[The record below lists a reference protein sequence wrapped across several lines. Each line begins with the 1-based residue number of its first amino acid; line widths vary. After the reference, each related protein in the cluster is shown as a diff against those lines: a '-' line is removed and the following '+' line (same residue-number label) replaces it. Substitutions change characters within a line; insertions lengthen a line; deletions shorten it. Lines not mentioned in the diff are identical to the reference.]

1 MGWEDAEGP
10 GADIAAVLEATE
22 RRSAAIRLCELAS
35 QALDAEVTYLPASS
49 SPDPDSID
57 ITLPCPDGGE
67 MGVLRFSRQPDG
79 GEYPTQLYE
88 LVTKLLSEQL
98 GWWERTQGAWRT
110 RVERIRNVLAA
121 GSIPLAFQPIIDLAE
136 ESVVGVEV
144 LARFAG
150 PPQRGPERWFAEAN
164 AVGLGID
171 LEMLSIRQALTAL
184 PGLSPPLYLS
194 VNISPLAAASPS
206 LADVL
211 AGAPLQRL
219 VLEITEH
226 ERVADY
232 DALNRQLAPLRQ
244 EGLRVAVDD
253 AGSGFASFRHVLKLS
268 PDIVKLDTSLVHE
281 IDNDSLLRALGYTL
295 TAFAS
300 ALGAQVVAEGVE
312 TQREVDA
319 LRFLGVRFAQGYHL
333 GRPVNLGDLS
343 VHHDVSVVSRTRPG

>member
-1 MGWEDAEGP
+1 MGWEGAEGP

-22 RRSAAIRLCELAS
+22 RRAAATRLCVLAS
-35 QALDAEVTYLPASS
+35 EALGTEVTYLPVDS

-57 ITLPCPDGGE
+57 ITLPGPDGEE
-67 MGVLRFSRQPDG
+67 MGVLRFTRQHDG
-79 GEYPTQLYE
+79 DEYPPQLYK

-110 RVERIRNVLAA
+110 RVERIRTVLAS
-121 GSIPLAFQPIIDLAE
+121 GRIPLAFQPIIDLTD
-136 ESVVGVEV
+136 ESVVGLEV
-144 LARFAG
+144 LARFSG
-150 PPQRGPERWFAEAN
+150 PPLRGPDRWFAEAN
-164 AVGLGID
+164 AVGLGVD
-171 LEMLSIRQALTAL
+171 LEMLSIRQALAAL
-184 PGLSPPLYLS
+184 PDLPASLYLS
-194 VNISPLAAASPS
+194 VNVSPLVAASP
-206 LADVL
+206 LLTDVL
-211 AGAPLQRL
+211 AAAPLQRL

-232 DALNRQLAPLRQ
+232 DALNRQLAPLRK
-244 EGLRVAVDD
+244 EGLRLAVDD

-333 GRPVNLGDLS
+333 GRPVALGDVPVDLDS
-343 VHHDVSVVSRTRPG
+343 PVVSRTRPG

>member
-10 GADIAAVLEATE
+10 GADIAAVLESTE
-22 RRSAAIRLCELAS
+22 RRSAATRLCQLAS
-35 QALDAEVTYLPASS
+35 EALDAEVTYLPAGS

-57 ITLPCPDGGE
+57 ITLPGPDGGDA
-67 MGVLRFSRQPDG
+67 GILRFVRQPDG
-79 GEYPTQLYE
+79 DEYPAQLYE

-110 RVERIRNVLAA
+110 RVERIRTVLAA
-121 GSIPLAFQPIIDLAE
+121 DSIPLAFQPIVDLAE

-144 LARFAG
+144 LARFPG
-150 PPQRGPERWFAEAN
+150 PPLRGPDRWFAEAN
-164 AVGLGID
+164 AVGLGVD
-171 LEMLSIRQALTAL
+171 LEILSIRQALAAL
-184 PGLSPPLYLS
+184 PDLSPSLYLS
-194 VNISPLAAASPS
+194 INVSPLVAASPLLPDVLAAA
-206 LADVL
+206 
-211 AGAPLQRL
+211 PLGRL

-226 ERVADY
+226 DRVADY
-232 DALNRQLAPLRQ
+232 DGLNRQLEPLRQ
-244 EGLRVAVDD
+244 AGLRVAVDD

-268 PDIVKLDTSLVHE
+268 PDIVKLDISLVHE

-333 GRPVNLGDLS
+333 GRPVDLR
-343 VHHDVSVVSRTRPG
+343 DVSPGLDVPVVSRTRPA

>member
-1 MGWEDAEGP
+1 MAWEDAEGP
-10 GADIAAVLEATE
+10 GADVVAVLEATE
-22 RRSAAIRLCELAS
+22 RRAAVARLCALAS
-35 QALDAEVTYLPASS
+35 QALGAEVIYLPAGS

-57 ITLPCPDGGE
+57 VVLHRPEGADI
-67 MGVLRFSRQPDG
+67 GVLRFTGQPDRD
-79 GEYPTQLYE
+79 EHPAQLYK

-98 GWWERTQGAWRT
+98 GWWERTQGAWRI
-110 RVERIRNVLAA
+110 RVERIRAVLAA
-121 GSIPLAFQPIIDLAE
+121 GSIPLAFQPIVDLTE

-150 PPQRGPERWFAEAN
+150 PPLRGPDRWFAEAN
-164 AVGLGID
+164 TVGLGVD
-171 LEMLSIRQALTAL
+171 LEILSIREALTAL
-184 PGLSPPLYLS
+184 PDLAPPLYLS
-194 VNISPLAAASPS
+194 VNVSPMVAASP
-206 LADVL
+206 LLTDVL
-211 AGAPLQRL
+211 AGAPLERL

-244 EGLRVAVDD
+244 EGLRLAVDD

-281 IDNDSLLRALGYTL
+281 IDSDSLLRALGYTL

-312 TQREVDA
+312 TQREMDA
-319 LRFLGVRFAQGYHL
+319 LRFLGVRFAQGYLL
-333 GRPVNLGDLS
+333 GRPVDLGEIPAAG
-343 VHHDVSVVSRTRPG
+343 HRTAVSPTRPG